1 MNFKKF
7 FKLDNLYTKDD
18 LKKAYKEKIKEIDL
32 FDIPKIDKTVYKHVI
47 YDLYLDGYKNIKD
60 SNKKMI
66 NNIQS
71 NSYSYSEASTKYL
84 NPDGS
89 ITYIKDVIE
98 NKNGKIKNEHI
109 GYKKYKNGLIES
121 ID

>member
-1 MNFKKF
+1 
-7 FKLDNLYTKDD
+7 
-18 LKKAYKEKIKEIDL
+18 
-32 FDIPKIDKTVYKHVI
+32 
-47 YDLYLDGYKNIKD
+47 
-60 SNKKMI
+60 MI

-89 ITYIKDVIE
+89 ITYIKDIIE